1 LTINTYWGN
10 LLLEEAAVQ
19 NTARYI
25 STSSL
30 SGNKQAAIWTSSVDS
45 LRDTYKAFVKVKL
58 LTGTYLLQALASK
71 FSGSNVTPTCQLCH
85 NGVENR
91 SHFILECHMLQHVR
105 TDYITDIETIVE
117 SEIGEVPSDQD
128 DFLQIVLDSSGHIK
142 DADTC
147 ELLEHITRDF
157 LYDLHNQRWKMLQM
171 SLIVK
176 QGTKT
181 KTRRKAVKGAAKT
194 LHN

>member
-1 LTINTYWGN
+1 
-10 LLLEEAAVQ
+10 
-19 NTARYI
+19 
-25 STSSL
+25 
-30 SGNKQAAIWTSSVDS
+30 
-45 LRDTYKAFVKVKL
+45 
-58 LTGTYLLQALASK
+58 
-71 FSGSNVTPTCQLCH
+71 
-85 NGVENR
+85 
-91 SHFILECHMLQHVR
+91 MLQHVR

-128 DFLQIVLDSSGHIK
+128 DFLQIVLDPSGHIK